1 MDQSRA
7 DEWGQ
12 LQPILD
18 AALGGDEQAWGQ
30 LLSDLRPLLKSRAS
44 QWDLP
49 QADGSDIV
57 QMVFEQALRDK
68 GQFRGRT
75 MPEFLGWLLA
85 IEEHTLIGYRKHHQ
99 RQKRDERRVEQG
111 SLPLRN
117 VQDQQTSPS
126 QRAIKG
132 EQRRLLQE
140 AIEQLDDRYR
150 PVLQLQFLDG
160 LTHQEIA
167 EVLGLTLGMVAQKS
181 REGMKL
187 IKQSLGIQ

>member
-1 MDQSRA
+1 MDQSGE

-18 AALGGDEQAWGQ
+18 AALGGSEQAWGE
-30 LLSDLRPLLKSRAS
+30 LLSNLRPLLRSRAS

-68 GQFRGRT
+68 GQFRGRSI
-75 MPEFLGWLLA
+75 PEFLGWLLA

-117 VQDQQTSPS
+117 AQDQQTSPS

-150 PVLQLQFLDG
+150 SVLQLQFLDG
-160 LTHQEIA
+160 LTHQEIS

-187 IKQSLGIQ
+187 IKKSLGIQ

>member
-1 MDQSRA
+1 MDQSGE

-18 AALGGDEQAWGQ
+18 AALGGSEQAWGE
-30 LLSDLRPLLKSRAS
+30 LLSNLRPLLRSRAS

-68 GQFRGRT
+68 GQFRGRSI
-75 MPEFLGWLLA
+75 PEFLGWLLA

-117 VQDQQTSPS
+117 AQDQQTSPS
-126 QRAIKG
+126 QRAI
-132 EQRRLLQE
+132 
-140 AIEQLDDRYR
+140 
-150 PVLQLQFLDG
+150 
-160 LTHQEIA
+160 
-167 EVLGLTLGMVAQKS
+167 
-181 REGMKL
+181 
-187 IKQSLGIQ
+187 